1 MRSFLRFLIP
11 YREIILSILLVG
23 LFVSTISAFQF
34 SQEPAQSK
42 IDQKKLNPRVS
53 STKLKENKK
62 NKPQK
67 ESQRKQ
73 EKKTFKEICCPQTV
87 KKTGPR
93 TSTVKKSQA
102 NLIVSDGPAAGSY
115 RVSFNPD
122 INGLQMM
129 DQARIDYGLRFQY
142 QIFQGLGAFITSIG
156 GLANNPA
163 TNSWW
168 LLYYNGKSSSVGISF
183 IKPKNNDTISWQ
195 YTTF

>member
-11 YREIILSILLVG
+11 YREIILGILLVG

-34 SQEPAQSK
+34 SQEPTQSK
-42 IDQKKLNPRVS
+42 IYQEKLNPRVS
-53 STKLKENKK
+53 STKLKKEKK
-62 NKPQK
+62 NKPQR

-73 EKKTFKEICCPQTV
+73 GKKTVKKISYPQAV
-87 KKTGPR
+87 KKTGAR
-93 TSTVKKSQA
+93 TSTIKKSQA
-102 NLIVSDGPAAGSY
+102 NLIVSNGSAAGSY
-115 RVSFNPD
+115 RVAFSPG

-129 DQARIDYGLRFQY
+129 EQARADYGLRFQY
-142 QIFQGLGAFITSIG
+142 QIYQDMGAFITSIN

-168 LLYYNGKSSSVGISF
+168 LLYYNGKMSSIGISF